1 MSLPEGAALG
11 HNFSSPVRRS
21 QQKTEKATAPSPSSS
36 LCRYRTQALHSLNR
50 GRVFYLRGGGMVSSV
65 VTSGTR
71 SGASVFSGSAL
82 RVPEAKRGRV
92 PCDGAEEIYAAPHPE
107 HTGQWRTPPL
117 QPKPKKS
124 NTKALSSKAKG
135 FICARYWDRT
145 SDLFRVREA
154 RYRCANRAHKT
165 VVLLRGEDGIRT
177 RVHGFAGRCLTTRPP
192 HRIRS
197 TRERVR
203 TLGVLTSG

>member
-1 MSLPEGAALG
+1 MGTARKALG
-11 HNFSSPVRRS
+11 HVNELLKRLGGRR
-21 QQKTEKATAPSPSSS
+21 TPSE
-36 LCRYRTQALHSLNR
+36 CALGL
-50 GRVFYLRGGGMVSSV
+50 
-65 VTSGTR
+65 
-71 SGASVFSGSAL
+71 
-82 RVPEAKRGRV
+82 PEAKRGRV
-92 PCDGAEEIYAAPHPE
+92 PCDGTEEIYAAPPPE
-107 HTGQWRTPPL
+107 HTQGNRGTPSLP
-117 QPKPKKS
+117 QTQETKKL